1 MTGDFGTIGIA
12 VLACV
17 VLVIIGFM
25 VGGLIRRKREDAEW
39 SKSLNSCVRA
49 SEMASK
55 SRFQHITDTDKD
67 HVFSPKDLGFEDR
80 DDDPDPDGD
89 EDDDS
94 WDEEEDEEEGP
105 PVPEWRAAHYYCN
118 DCGGEFRMPEGIVPK
133 KCPFCDADTIM
144 DMDEDEPDVEEDS
157 LLFVCPHCKREFHM
171 RDGETPDMC
180 PFCGAERGACDDW
193 AVYVGELA
201 LLQGYW
207 VCPECG
213 QEFRLDNDTEA
224 PKFCPSCEAE
234 FATADKYPV
243 PEEDEPSTY
252 TCRACGGTVVLLD
265 SDRPVHCPHCG
276 RRGTL
281 EEVADK
287 SED

>member
-171 RDGETPDMC
+171 RDAARSSGWTTIRKRLSSAPRAKQNLQLLINTPFPRRMSPLHIPAGPAAAPWC
-180 PFCGAERGACDDW
+180 CLTVTALCIVHTVAGGALW
-193 AVYVGELA
+193 
-201 LLQGYW
+201 
-207 VCPECG
+207 
-213 QEFRLDNDTEA
+213 
-224 PKFCPSCEAE
+224 K
-234 FATADKYPV
+234 K
-243 PEEDEPSTY
+243 
-252 TCRACGGTVVLLD
+252 
-265 SDRPVHCPHCG
+265 
-276 RRGTL
+276 
-281 EEVADK
+281 
-287 SED
+287 